1 MEKIRIQELFREKK
15 ILKWITICLFAY
27 GLVSVFMG
35 VYRGA
40 TGSMDFQWD
49 SAKVLALR
57 INPYLESLEPSGIWE
72 QYDFGG
78 SYGALEANQFPSL
91 LWLLVPFTVFT
102 PQVANVVWALFNL
115 LCGAI
120 FLWGLR
126 QTFLEDLGKEE
137 FLFTVAVFVSGTPLR
152 NCLAMGQHTL
162 FSMAFLLLAIV
173 FARKEKR
180 ILAGLFLS
188 ISYFKYVLVVPI
200 ALYFI
205 YKRWFKELII
215 SVIPH
220 IVLTAFSAWWLQ
232 GSFMDMILQPL
243 EVSSKLAD
251 QGAIDLGRWIGN
263 GTASMAVAVLL
274 GLALMLF
281 IFFVPKGH
289 DKELITLL
297 MLVSLILMY
306 HRFYDFFILVVPMA
320 LLLFNRESMILEKVC
335 VGMSVVISYYI
346 FSVFIHI
353 WGLSGIQYE
362 ALTVV
367 LAVFYY
373 ILTAVEFK
381 NVIKLVLKGKKRSKG
396 GE

>member
-1 MEKIRIQELFREKK
+1 MEKIKELFREKS
-15 ILKWITICLFAY
+15 ILKWVTIALLVY
-27 GLVSVFMG
+27 GCVSVAMG

-49 SAKVLALR
+49 SAKALALR
-57 INPYLESLEPSGIWE
+57 INPYVESLNPTGIWE

-78 SYGALEANQFPSL
+78 NYGALEANQFPSL
-91 LWLLVPFTVFT
+91 LWLLFPFTLVS
-102 PQVANVVWALFNL
+102 PQMANILWAIFNL
-115 LCGAI
+115 LCGAA
-120 FLWGLR
+120 FLYGLR
-126 QTFLEDLGKEE
+126 ETFLADLSKEE
-137 FLFTVAVFVSGTPLR
+137 FLFTAAVFVSGTPLR

-162 FSMAFLLLAIV
+162 FSMAFLMLGIV
-173 FARKEKR
+173 FAKKEKR
-180 ILAGLFLS
+180 VAAGLLLS

-220 IVLTAFSAWWLQ
+220 VILTAFSAWWLNS
-232 GSFMDMILQPL
+232 SFMDMIIQPL
-243 EVSSKLAD
+243 QVSSKLAD
-251 QGAIDLGRWIGN
+251 EGAIDLGRWIGN
-263 GTASMAVAVLL
+263 GTAAMGVAVIL
-274 GLALMLF
+274 GLLLAVLA
-281 IFFVPKGH
+281 FFVPKGQ
-289 DKELITLL
+289 DKKLMTLL

-320 LLLFNRESMILEKVC
+320 LIVFSKESTLTEKIC

-353 WGLSGIQYE
+353 WGLKGMQYDG
-362 ALTVV
+362 LSIV

-373 ILTAVEFK
+373 ILTVVELK
-381 NVIKLVLKGKKRSKG
+381 NMIKLVLQRKTKVKAD
-396 GE
+396 E

>member
-1 MEKIRIQELFREKK
+1 MEKIKELFREKS
-15 ILKWITICLFAY
+15 ILKWVTIALLVY
-27 GLVSVFMG
+27 GCVSVAMG

-49 SAKVLALR
+49 SAKALALR
-57 INPYLESLEPSGIWE
+57 INPYVESLNPTGIWE

-78 SYGALEANQFPSL
+78 NYGALEANQFPSL
-91 LWLLVPFTVFT
+91 LWLLFPFTLVS
-102 PQVANVVWALFNL
+102 PQMANILWAIFIL
-115 LCGAI
+115 LCGAA
-120 FLWGLR
+120 FLYGLR
-126 QTFLEDLGKEE
+126 ETFLADLSKEE
-137 FLFTVAVFVSGTPLR
+137 FLFTAAVFVSGTPLR

-162 FSMAFLLLAIV
+162 FSMAFLMLGIV
-173 FARKEKR
+173 FAKKEKR
-180 ILAGLFLS
+180 VAAGLLLS

-220 IVLTAFSAWWLQ
+220 VILTAFSAWWLNS
-232 GSFMDMILQPL
+232 SFMDMIIQPL
-243 EVSSKLAD
+243 QVSSKLAD
-251 QGAIDLGRWIGN
+251 EGAIDLGRWIGN
-263 GTASMAVAVLL
+263 GTVAMGVAVIL
-274 GLALMLF
+274 GLLLAVLA
-281 IFFVPKGH
+281 FFVPKGQ
-289 DKELITLL
+289 DKKLMTLL

-320 LLLFNRESMILEKVC
+320 LIVFSKESTLTEKIC

-353 WGLSGIQYE
+353 WGLKGMQYDG
-362 ALTVV
+362 LSIV

-373 ILTAVEFK
+373 ILTVVELK
-381 NVIKLVLKGKKRSKG
+381 NMIKLTLYGRKTGKGVN
-396 GE
+396 

>member
-1 MEKIRIQELFREKK
+1 MEKIKELFREKS
-15 ILKWITICLFAY
+15 ILKWVTIALLVY
-27 GLVSVFMG
+27 GCVSVVMG

-49 SAKVLALR
+49 SAKALALR
-57 INPYLESLEPSGIWE
+57 INPYVESLNPTGIWE

-78 SYGALEANQFPSL
+78 NYGALEANQFPSL
-91 LWLLVPFTVFT
+91 LWLLFPFTLVS
-102 PQVANVVWALFNL
+102 PQMANILWAIFNL
-115 LCGAI
+115 LCGAA
-120 FLWGLR
+120 FLYGLR
-126 QTFLEDLGKEE
+126 ETFLADLSKEE
-137 FLFTVAVFVSGTPLR
+137 FLFTAAVFVSGTPLR

-162 FSMAFLLLAIV
+162 FSMAFLMLGIV
-173 FARKEKR
+173 FAKKEKR
-180 ILAGLFLS
+180 VAAGLLLS

-220 IVLTAFSAWWLQ
+220 VILTAFSAWWLNS
-232 GSFMDMILQPL
+232 SFMDMIIQPL
-243 EVSSKLAD
+243 QVSSKLAD
-251 QGAIDLGRWIGN
+251 EGAIDLGRWIGN
-263 GTASMAVAVLL
+263 GTAAMGVAVIL
-274 GLALMLF
+274 GLLLAVLA
-281 IFFVPKGH
+281 FFVPKGQ
-289 DKELITLL
+289 DKKLMTLL

-320 LLLFNRESMILEKVC
+320 LIVFSKESTLTEKIC

-353 WGLSGIQYE
+353 WGLKGMQYDG
-362 ALTVV
+362 LSIV

-373 ILTAVEFK
+373 ILTVVELK
-381 NVIKLVLKGKKRSKG
+381 NMIKLVLQRKTKVKAD
-396 GE
+396 E